1 LSAYYNT
8 LFISENEERLSMLSE
23 LKQPYLFSSSNL
35 LELCNLTT
43 SLKTKMAFITHLAS
57 RLVDPCKCTNAFMDM
72 FRFAEEKQ
80 QVEQLLK
87 DRRTTL
93 MKARLTNTRRSS
105 SILAERGGRGGAGRG
120 GRPSVTSV
128 SETHLTLTTDDSG
141 RTTQESS
148 ARTSMTKATP
158 VAHTSPKAIAQPIS
172 VVISSKQTSVK
183 SLFGCVNDHVDDIAT
198 GMSSSCTIEG

>member
-1 LSAYYNT
+1 LSAHYHT

-57 RLVDPCKCTNAFMDM
+57 RLVDPCKCTTAFMDM

-105 SILAERGGRGGAGRG
+105 NILAERGGRGGAGRG
-120 GRPSVTSV
+120 GRASVTGA
-128 SETHLTLTTDDSG
+128 SETPLTLTTDDSG

-148 ARTSMTKATP
+148 ARNSMTIATP
-158 VAHTSPKAIAQPIS
+158 VAHTSPKAIAQPFGP
-172 VVISSKQTSVK
+172 VVGAKQTSVK
-183 SLFGCVNDHVDDIAT
+183 SLFGCVNDHVENMSA
-198 GMSSSCTIEG
+198 GMSKSCTIEG